1 VLSEQS
7 SPKKLKVEV
16 EPAMKSSES
25 GPSVIISEAL
35 ANFFGVVGR
44 EMLQSEVLR
53 RIWEY
58 IKLNNLEVGLVLDKY
73 LHDAFN
79 SMDRTCFREFSS
91 NYVLC
96 GLCDAVQTLGVMPK
110 ES

>member
-25 GPSVIISEAL
+25 GPSVIKSEAL

-44 EMLQSEVLR
+44 EMLQSQR
-53 RIWEY
+53 
-58 IKLNNLEVGLVLDKY
+58 
-73 LHDAFN
+73 F
-79 SMDRTCFREFSS
+79 
-91 NYVLC
+91 
-96 GLCDAVQTLGVMPK
+96 
-110 ES
+110 

>member
-1 VLSEQS
+1 MLSEQS
-7 SPKKLKVEV
+7 GSKKPKVDV

-35 ANFFGVVGR
+35 ANFFGVGGR

-58 IKLNNLEVGLVLDKY
+58 IKLNNLEVGLVSINIY
-73 LHDAFN
+73 LRLSIQWTEHALENFPAI
-79 SMDRTCFREFSS
+79 MYFVGC
-91 NYVLC
+91 
-96 GLCDAVQTLGVMPK
+96 VMQFKP
-110 ES
+110 